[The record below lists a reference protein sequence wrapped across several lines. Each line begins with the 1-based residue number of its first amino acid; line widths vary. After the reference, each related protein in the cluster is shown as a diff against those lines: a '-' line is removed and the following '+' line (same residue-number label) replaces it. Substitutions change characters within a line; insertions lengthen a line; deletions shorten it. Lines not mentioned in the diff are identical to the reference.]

1 MLLRLIKRELRRLTS
16 RTICIFMML
25 IVPLGC
31 SFFLLNLMNEGLP
44 LKVPVGMVDLDHSS
58 LSRKVGRSLSA
69 SELIDISSDLED
81 FHSAMEKVRSG
92 EIYGFFLIP
101 RDFQKKAI
109 GGSTPTLS
117 FYSNMAIFV
126 PGSLSYKGFK
136 TIAVTTSGGIVK
148 TTLVGA
154 GADETTAGS
163 LIQPMVIRTH
173 PLNNPWTNYA
183 IYLCQSF
190 IPCLLALIVLLV
202 TVFSICQE
210 HKTGSSVEWLRE
222 AGGNMAMALLGKLLP
237 QTLIFTAVG
246 VALQSVMFGYLH
258 FPLNNHPLHMILAMF
273 LLVAACQG
281 FAVFI
286 TEMLPNL
293 RIALSVM
300 SLTGILCFSIAGFSF
315 PVEKMYGGVAIFS
328 YLVPIRYY
336 FLIYIDQAL
345 NGIPI
350 YYSRLYYIALL
361 IFMLLPALSLRRLK
375 KQCINPV
382 YVP

>member
-16 RTICIFMML
+16 RKIYIFMML

-246 VALQSVMFGYLH
+246 VAIQAVMFGYLH

-350 YYSRLYYIALL
+350 YYSRFYYIALL
-361 IFMLLPALSLRRLK
+361 IFMLLPALGLRRLK

>member
-16 RTICIFMML
+16 RKIYIFMML

-246 VALQSVMFGYLH
+246 VALQSVMFSYLH

-350 YYSRLYYIALL
+350 YYSRFYYIALL
-361 IFMLLPALSLRRLK
+361 IFMLLPALGLRRLK

>member
-16 RTICIFMML
+16 RKIYIFMML

-210 HKTGSSVEWLRE
+210 HKIGSSVEWLRE

-350 YYSRLYYIALL
+350 YYSRFYYIALL
-361 IFMLLPALSLRRLK
+361 IFMLLPALGLRRLK

>member
-1 MLLRLIKRELRRLTS
+1 MLLRLIKRELHRLTS
-16 RTICIFMML
+16 RKIYIFMML

-154 GADETTAGS
+154 GADEATAGS

-190 IPCLLALIVLLV
+190 ISCLLALIVLLV

-350 YYSRLYYIALL
+350 YYSRFYYIALL
-361 IFMLLPALSLRRLK
+361 IFMLLPALGLRRLK

>member
-1 MLLRLIKRELRRLTS
+1 
-16 RTICIFMML
+16 
-25 IVPLGC
+25 
-31 SFFLLNLMNEGLP
+31 MNEGLP